1 MAAGGGIWNLELG
14 IRILCRVTKDRSRFL
29 IPDSKFHFLSS
40 RGFLPLKADICQ
52 PFSTIVAQSC
62 EMKDFSYITNSHPA
76 YIESLYNEFVKN
88 PSGIDPDLKKFFEGF
103 DFAVSNGTQKPNG
116 QEDIPAAAGTDWM
129 KEIRVYRLI
138 LGYRNKGHLLARTNP
153 IRTRKDRGANLELS
167 FFGLSEADMDTQYQA
182 GNLIGLGT
190 TSLRNI
196 LAHLEKTYADHVG
209 IEFKYISDQKKID
222 WLTGEMEKNFSR
234 PVSLDQ
240 RKRIL
245 EKLNQGVMF
254 EKFLH
259 TKYIGQKRFSLEG
272 GETTIAALDA
282 IINVAANNDVHEV
295 VIGMAHRGRLN
306 ILANVMGKTY
316 EQIFSEFEGT
326 ATVDQTMGSGDVKYH
341 MGYGS
346 EVTTADDKTIH
357 LKLMPNPSHLEAVD
371 PVVVGFARAKADVL
385 YQSDFDRILPVLI
398 HGDASV
404 AGQGIVYEVLQMSNL
419 RGYYTGGTIHFVIN
433 NQIGFTTDFD
443 DARSSDY
450 CTSAAAMIQAP
461 VLHVN
466 GDDAEAVVKCAE
478 LATRYR
484 QEFNSDIFIDMVCY
498 RRHGHNEGDD
508 PKYTQPQLYALIDKH
523 QNPRE
528 IYTQYLIE
536 NGEPDAQQL
545 AKDMEK
551 KFWGD
556 LQERLDEVK
565 QNPLPYNYQQPEL
578 VWKSLR
584 RAKEEDFDTSPS
596 TALPEEEVRRLFGSL
611 MQWPADFQPLKK
623 VEKLVQ
629 DKIKLL
635 DTEQKIDWATGE
647 LLAYGSLLV
656 QGNIVRMSGQDVQR
670 GTFSHR
676 HAILRDE
683 NTNKGYNRLNHFQE
697 KQEKFRIYNS
707 LLSEYGVLGFEY
719 GYSLANPNALVIW
732 EAQFGDFCNGAQ
744 TMIDQFIAAGEQKW
758 QRQNGVVML
767 LPHGYEGQG
776 PEHSSA
782 RLERFLQLCAELNM
796 VITNITTAA
805 NLFHALR
812 RQLTWSFRKPL
823 INFSPKANLRNPATY
838 SPIADFTKGGFKEVI
853 DDVFVD
859 DASQVKKVLL
869 CSGKLYFELADKQQ
883 KENRKD
889 TAIIRL
895 EQLYP
900 LPHKQLELLH
910 HKYSK
915 ATWFWVQEEPL
926 NMGAAGY
933 LQMTLKSI
941 NFGVISRNASAS
953 TASGY
958 HKVHVQE
965 QGEIIETAFNI

>member
-1 MAAGGGIWNLELG
+1 
-14 IRILCRVTKDRSRFL
+14 
-29 IPDSKFHFLSS
+29 
-40 RGFLPLKADICQ
+40 
-52 PFSTIVAQSC
+52 
-62 EMKDFSYITNSHPA
+62 MKDFSYITNSHPA
-76 YIESLYNEFVKN
+76 FIENLYQEFLISPESV
-88 PSGIDPDLKKFFEGF
+88 DPDLKKFFEGF
-103 DFAVSNGTQKPNG
+103 DFAVSNGVSNG
-116 QEDIPAAAGTDWM
+116 AVVTTASSAEVDWM
-129 KEIRVYRLI
+129 KEIKVYRLI
-138 LGYRNKGHLLARTNP
+138 LGYRNKGHLLAKTNP
-153 IRTRKDRGANLELS
+153 IRERKDRGANLDLS
-167 FFGLSEADMDTQYQA
+167 FFGLGESDMNTVYQA
-182 GNLIGLGT
+182 GNLIGLGPAT
-190 TSLRNI
+190 LKQI
-196 LAHLEKTYADHVG
+196 LTHLENTYANHVG

-222 WLTGEMEKNFSR
+222 WLTSEMEKKFAT
-234 PVSLDQ
+234 PLPIEKK
-240 RKRIL
+240 KRVL

-282 IINVAANNDVHEV
+282 IINVAANNAVQEV

-306 ILANVMGKTY
+306 VLANIMGKTY

-326 ATVDQTMGSGDVKYH
+326 ATMDQTMGSGDVKYH

-346 EVTTADDKTIH
+346 EVQTIDQKSIH

-385 YQSDFDRILPVLI
+385 YDSDFDKILPILI

-443 DARSSDY
+443 DARSADY
-450 CTSAAAMIQAP
+450 CTSIAAMVQAP
-461 VLHVN
+461 VMHVN
-466 GDDAEAVVKCAE
+466 GDDPEAVVKCAE
-478 LATRYR
+478 IATRYR

-528 IYTQYLIE
+528 IYTQFLIQ
-536 NGEPDAQQL
+536 NGAPELQEL
-545 AKDMEK
+545 AKEMEK
-551 KFWGD
+551 KFWAD
-556 LQERLDEVK
+556 LQERLDEIK
-565 QNPLPYNYQQPEL
+565 QHPLPYKYQQPEL
-578 VWKSLR
+578 VWKSLGK
-584 RAKEEDFDTSPS
+584 ASAADFDYSPNTSI
-596 TALPEEEVRRLFGSL
+596 TEDQFKQLFEGLMKWPEG
-611 MQWPADFQPLKK
+611 FQPLKK
-623 VEKLVQ
+623 IEKLLQ
-629 DKIKLL
+629 DKVKLL
-635 DTEQKIDWATGE
+635 EVEGKVDWATAE
-647 LLAYGSLLV
+647 LMAYGSILV
-656 QGNIVRMSGQDVQR
+656 SGNIVRMSGQDVQR

-683 NTNKGYNRLNHFQE
+683 NTNKGYNRLNHFTDT
-697 KQEKFRIYNS
+697 QEKFRIYNS

-719 GYSLANPNALVIW
+719 GYAMANPNALVIW

-782 RLERFLQLCAELNM
+782 RLERFLQMCAELNM
-796 VITNITTAA
+796 VITNITSAA

-812 RQLTWSFRKPL
+812 RQLAWNFRKPL
-823 INFSPKANLRNPATY
+823 INFSPKANLRNPGTY
-838 SPIADFTKGGFKEVI
+838 SDVSAFTQSGFREVI
-853 DDVFVD
+853 DDEYVT
-859 DASQVKKVLL
+859 DAAEVKKVLF
-869 CSGKLYFELADKQQ
+869 CSGKLYFEMAEKQV

-889 TAIIRL
+889 IAIVRL

-900 LPHKQLELLH
+900 LPTKQLETLYK
-910 HKYSK
+910 KYSK
-915 ATWFWVQEEPL
+915 ATWFWTQEEPL
-926 NMGAAGY
+926 NMGAASF
-933 LQMTLKSI
+933 LQMNLKTI
-941 NFGVISRNASAS
+941 NFGVISRNASAA
-953 TASGY
+953 TATGY
-958 HKVHVQE
+958 AKVHAQE
-965 QGEIIETAFNI
+965 QAEIINTAFNI